1 MADNEHTLIDQ
12 VPSSLRSEAKLAQ
25 ERTPR
30 TPTLTMISDP
40 EPGRRVS
47 INVRNRAIF
56 IGRDEQCDLSI
67 DDPSVSRRHAR
78 IYTEKRA
85 GEAPAIVLQDLSST
99 NGTFVNDHPTDR
111 AQLSSGD
118 TIYLGDVE
126 LRFEMLDPVDLAYLD
141 GLERAVSDS
150 EKDPLT
156 GLLGRVAMDDHVP
169 RLVDRCLENGW
180 PVSAVML
187 DLDHFK
193 KINDTRGHG
202 AGDQVL
208 RVVGALVQDAV
219 RKEDL
224 AIRYGG
230 EELLI
235 ILAGTRRLHALLM
248 ADRLR
253 DAIASTRFPAM
264 PDLYV
269 TASLGVAERLPDE
282 ELVHWI
288 DRADKALYRAKN
300 GGRNRTEAAPS
311 TLT

>member
-1 MADNEHTLIDQ
+1 MADEEHTLIDQ
-12 VPSSLRSEAKLAQ
+12 VPSSLRSEAGLAR
-25 ERTPR
+25 ERSPR
-30 TPTLTMISDP
+30 TPTLTIISDP
-40 EPGRRVS
+40 SPGRRVS
-47 INVRNRAIF
+47 VDVRNRAIF
-56 IGRDEQCDLSI
+56 IGRDEQCELTI

-85 GEAPAIVLQDLSST
+85 GEAPCIVLQDLGST
-99 NGTFVNDHPTDR
+99 NGTFVNDQPTDR
-111 AQLSSGD
+111 SMIESGD
-118 TIYLGDVE
+118 TIYFGDVE

-141 GLERAVSDS
+141 GLERAVSES
-150 EKDPLT
+150 EQDTLT
-156 GLLGRVAMDDHVP
+156 GLLNRSAMDEHVP
-169 RLVDRCLENGW
+169 RLIQRCRENLW
-180 PVSAVML
+180 PISAVIL

-193 KINDTRGHG
+193 RVNDDRGHA

-208 RVVGALVQDAV
+208 RVVGALVRDAI

-235 ILAGTRRLHALLM
+235 VLAGTRRLHALLM
-248 ADRLR
+248 AGRLR

-282 ELVHWI
+282 DVNSWI
-288 DRADKALYRAKN
+288 GRADKALYRAKD
-300 GGRNRTEAAPS
+300 GGRNRTEAAP
-311 TLT
+311 TLS

>member
-1 MADNEHTLIDQ
+1 MADDEHTLIDQ
-12 VPSSLRSEAKLAQ
+12 VPSSLRSEAGLAR

-30 TPTLTMISDP
+30 TPTLTIISAP
-40 EPGRRVS
+40 SPGHRISVD
-47 INVRNRAIF
+47 VRNRAMF
-56 IGRDEQCDLSI
+56 IGRDDQCELTI

-78 IYTEKRA
+78 LYTEKQA
-85 GEAPAIVLQDLSST
+85 GRSPHIVLQDLGST
-99 NGTFVNDHPTDR
+99 NGTFVNNQPTDR
-111 AQLSSGD
+111 SQIESGD

-141 GLERAVSDS
+141 GLERAVNES
-150 EKDPLT
+150 ERDPLT
-156 GLLGRVAMDDHVP
+156 GLLTRVAMDDHLP
-169 RLVDRCLENGW
+169 RLVERCKENGW
-180 PVSAVML
+180 PISAVIL

-193 KINDTRGHG
+193 KINDSRGHA

-208 RVVGALVQDAV
+208 RVVGALVRDAI

-269 TASLGVAERLPDE
+269 TASLGVAERVGDE
-282 ELVHWI
+282 DITGWI
-288 DRADKALYRAKN
+288 ERSDKALYRAKR
-300 GGRNRTEAAPS
+300 GGRNRTEAAP
-311 TLT
+311 TLS

>member
-1 MADNEHTLIDQ
+1 MADEEHTLIDQ
-12 VPSSLRSEAKLAQ
+12 VPSALRSEAKLAQ

-30 TPTLTMISDP
+30 TPTLTMISNP
-40 EPGRRVS
+40 SPGRRIS
-47 INVRNRAIF
+47 IDVRNRAVF
-56 IGRDEQCDLSI
+56 IGRDEQCELSI

-85 GEAPAIVLQDLSST
+85 GEAPCIVLQDLGST
-99 NGTFVNDHPTDR
+99 NGTFVNDQPTDR
-111 AQLSSGD
+111 SQLESGD

-141 GLERAVSDS
+141 GLERAVSES
-150 EKDPLT
+150 EKDQLT
-156 GLLGRVAMDDHVP
+156 GLLTRVAMEDHLP
-169 RLVDRCLENGW
+169 RLVDRCLDNGW

-193 KINDTRGHG
+193 RINDTLGHA

-208 RVVGALVQDAV
+208 RVVGALVREAV

-230 EELLI
+230 EEILI
-235 ILAGTRRLHALLM
+235 VLAGTRRLHALLM

-253 DAIASTRFPAM
+253 DAIASSRFPAM

-269 TASLGVAERLPDE
+269 TASLGVAERVPDE
-282 ELVHWI
+282 ELTHWI
-288 DRADKALYRAKN
+288 DRADRALYRAKDA
-300 GGRNRTEAAPS
+300 GRNRTEAAPS
-311 TLT
+311 TLS

>member
-1 MADNEHTLIDQ
+1 MADDEHTLIDQ
-12 VPSSLRSEAKLAQ
+12 VPSSQRSEAALAR

-30 TPTLTMISDP
+30 TPTLTIVSEP
-40 EPGRRVS
+40 TPGRRISVE
-47 INVRNRAIF
+47 VRTRAIF
-56 IGRDEQCDLSI
+56 IGRDEQCELTI

-85 GEAPAIVLQDLSST
+85 GEAPCIVLQDLGST
-99 NGTFVNDHPTDR
+99 NGTFVNDQPTDR
-111 AQLSSGD
+111 SNIESGD

-141 GLERAVSDS
+141 GLERAVSES
-150 EKDPLT
+150 ERDTLT
-156 GLLGRVAMDDHVP
+156 GLLNRAAMDEHVP
-169 RLVDRCLENGW
+169 RLMERCTENGW
-180 PVSAVML
+180 PISAVVL

-193 KINDTRGHG
+193 RVNDDRGHA

-208 RVVGALVQDAV
+208 RVVGALIRDAI

-230 EELLI
+230 EEFLI
-235 ILAGTRRLHALLM
+235 VLAGTRRLHALLM

-269 TASLGVAERLPDE
+269 TASLGVAERIPDE
-282 ELVHWI
+282 IADDWI
-288 DRADKALYRAKN
+288 ERADKALYSAKRS
-300 GGRNRTEAAPS
+300 GRNRTEAAP
-311 TLT
+311 TLS